1 MTEHLTMNT
10 IIHTAFRRDLD
21 RLVGALETFPAGSRG
36 RADQIVTTWRNFA
49 HQLEQHHE
57 DEETLFWPAF
67 RELGVDESLMTEL
80 EGEHGAMI
88 AALAGATDAMRAF
101 GTDPSAANTTAAHA
115 SMVQLRD
122 VLLAHLTHEER
133 DLEPWT
139 AEQLDTPPVKAA
151 QKAVRKLHPAG
162 TFLSWLDDDAD
173 PGTRAAL
180 RHEIPAPVVFVM
192 TKLGGRRYRKEIAS
206 VWS

>member
-1 MTEHLTMNT
+1 MTEHRTMNT
-10 IIHTAFRRDLD
+10 IIHAAFRRDLD

-36 RADQIVTTWRNFA
+36 RADQIATTWRNFA
-49 HQLEQHHE
+49 HQLERHHD

-88 AALAGATDAMRAF
+88 AALDRATDAMRAF
-101 GTDPSAANTTAAHA
+101 DSDPSAPHTATAHMA
-115 SMVQLRD
+115 LAHLRD
-122 VLLAHLTHEER
+122 VLLAHLAHEER

-139 AEQLDTPPVKAA
+139 AEQVGTPQVKAA
-151 QKAVRKLHPAG
+151 QKAVRKLHPPG
-162 TFLSWLDDDAD
+162 PFLSWLDDDAD

-180 RHEIPAPVVFVM
+180 RHEVPAPVLFVM
-192 TKLGGRRYRKEIAS
+192 TKVGGRRYRKEIAS